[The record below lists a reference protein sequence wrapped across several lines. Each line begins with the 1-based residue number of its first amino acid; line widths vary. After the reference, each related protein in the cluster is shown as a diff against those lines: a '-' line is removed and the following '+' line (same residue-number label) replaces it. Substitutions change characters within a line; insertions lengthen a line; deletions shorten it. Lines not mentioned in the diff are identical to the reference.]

1 MYATFN
7 DNKNNVNL
15 LLLENNLMH
24 CFRQFNFQDS
34 LHTSSSSGLCLLC
47 WEELNSF
54 HKFYVRIE
62 EAHINF
68 GRPAKLADTTQ
79 LSITNICTDIE
90 DNKDCTVYSLLEP
103 EILIDKPPESE
114 DGSFVNIPIEDTS
127 ISLETGNT
135 LSNKDPLKKG
145 YKLRNTSSKIKRKLK
160 SKCTK
165 KIKGLQEIKKESHE
179 NGSGNNDKDNDI
191 KQSDHSDSDND
202 NDHDIKQEVHSD
214 SDNDSNTKDN
224 QVENEKQKTYYTPR
238 TNRKEHDQ
246 FIAKHFKDI
255 VCDLCKTSFENFPAL
270 RQHFSVTHKQ
280 KGYVICCNKKFFNRT
295 RLVDHIH
302 THLNPDHFKCKE
314 CDRAMSDR
322 LHFESHMLRFHGATE
337 LKKKHCDVCQKP
349 FIDGYSL
356 RIHKLSHMPEN
367 AKKFPCEECDKLLVS
382 IKY

>member
-1 MYATFN
+1 M
-7 DNKNNVNL
+7 
-15 LLLENNLMH
+15 
-24 CFRQFNFQDS
+24 
-34 LHTSSSSGLCLLC
+34 
-47 WEELNSF
+47 
-54 HKFYVRIE
+54 RIE

-68 GRPAKLADTTQ
+68 GRPVKLGDTTQ
-79 LSITNICTDIE
+79 ISETYTCTDIE
-90 DNKDCTVYSLLEP
+90 DNKDCSVYSLLEP
-103 EILIDKPPESE
+103 EILINKPPKPE
-114 DGSFVNIPIEDTS
+114 DDSFVNIPIEDTN
-127 ISLETGNT
+127 ISLKTGNT
-135 LSNKDPLKKG
+135 LSNKDPLKKR
-145 YKLRNTSSKIKRKLK
+145 YKLRNTSLKIKRKHK

-165 KIKGLQEIKKESHE
+165 SSISKVPKAETQEIKKESNE

-191 KQSDHSDSDND
+191 KQNDHSDSEND
-202 NDHDIKQEVHSD
+202 NDDAIKQEVDSD
-214 SDNDSNTKDN
+214 SDNNSNTKDKHI
-224 QVENEKQKTYYTPR
+224 ENEKQKTYYTPR

-255 VCDLCKTSFENFPAL
+255 VCDLCETSFENFPAL

-314 CDRAMSDR
+314 CDRVMSDR

-356 RIHKLSHMPEN
+356 RIHKLTHMPEN
-367 AKKFPCEECDKLLVS
+367 AKKFPCEECNKLLVFEKYLLE
-382 IKY
+382 IKFNVY